1 MKVKILLLTAVFFAL
16 GTNVCFAKKIKIT
29 CDHEDA
35 RIYVDNDYMA
45 QGTHIAEFSK
55 KEGHIRVKVVKEGFI
70 VRRFKIKADD
80 KRKSV
85 DIILEKDEGWS
96 ASSESELA
104 NKYFTIPVSEKYI
117 EKAGGREEAAKLAW
131 KQLHQILL
139 KYIEEIE
146 ESNMMGG
153 FIQSAWVTKTFAN
166 SSLLDFEGIQWRTRV
181 SIKESSDGDDLV
193 YRVKITSELAPIGAY
208 SEESYQPINRVLK
221 SFEPMI
227 SEFQARLGSF

>member
-1 MKVKILLLTAVFFAL
+1 M
-16 GTNVCFAKKIKIT
+16 
-29 CDHEDA
+29 
-35 RIYVDNDYMA
+35 
-45 QGTHIAEFSK
+45 
-55 KEGHIRVKVVKEGFI
+55 
-70 VRRFKIKADD
+70 
-80 KRKSV
+80 
-85 DIILEKDEGWS
+85 
-96 ASSESELA
+96 A

-131 KQLHQILL
+131 KQMHQILL

-181 SIKESSDGDDLV
+181 SIKESNDGDDLV